1 MIPADPYKPKKP
13 KAPTLGA
20 AIGAKMGA
28 TPASQTL
35 MGPGSASM
43 PYYKPPTQIGTAAYV
58 PPVDTPTAP
67 ATPATPQAPAVPP
80 DYNALVTGD
89 TGYVTGKQ
97 ALDANL
103 KAQQAGIAAS
113 LPVDLARGQNAA
125 NAHGILFSGATLQSA
140 DDARARNKAQ
150 GDSAIGNYG
159 TSLGTLFNQV
169 LDRLYRNPADL
180 GAGSGPPTDTPAAAA
195 PAASGIGTAVTSSTG
210 GQGRSTSL
218 GGFYRPGAPTSS
230 GIPKRPGSSAAKA
243 VGKAAPSRGV
253 RF

>member
-1 MIPADPYKPKKP
+1 MIPADLYKPKKP

-80 DYNALVTGD
+80 DYNALVSGD
-89 TGYVTGKQ
+89 AGYVVGKQ
-97 ALDANL
+97 ALDQSL
-103 KAQQAGIAAS
+103 KDQQAGIAAS
-113 LPVDLARGQNAA
+113 LPVDLARGQNSA

-140 DDARARNKAQ
+140 DDARARNKAA
-150 GDSAIGNYG
+150 GDTAISNYG
-159 TSLGTLFNQV
+159 TSLGTLFNQA
-169 LDRLYRNPADL
+169 LDRLYKDPALL
-180 GAGSGPPTDTPAAAA
+180 GAGSGTTDTPAAAT

-210 GQGRSTSL
+210 PQGRRTDL
-218 GGFYRPGAPTSS
+218 GGFYRPGATPPS
-230 GIPKRPGSSAAKA
+230 GVPKRPGSSAAKA